1 MKMVEDAKNSTPP
14 TMTAESKSLECSSRF
29 VFVTKSNVHG
39 IGVFAAKNF
48 QTSETIETFP
58 IVPLYFRTHY
68 QGDIRILDYSV
79 VKQCDCE
86 ECKRHGNVIYLRLGY
101 GGIYNHQD
109 VFNAELIMDYK
120 NMIGTCVATKP
131 IQVNDEI
138 FINYGIN
145 YRFPEGKIS
154 IRQ

>member
-1 MKMVEDAKNSTPP
+1 MAEDVKNLTPP
-14 TMTAESKSLECSSRF
+14 TMTTENKSQECSARF
-29 VFVTKSNVHG
+29 VYVTKSTVHG

-48 QTSETIETFP
+48 QASETIETFP
-58 IVPLYFRTHY
+58 IIPLYFRTNY
-68 QGDIRILDYSV
+68 QGDMRVIEHSV
-79 VKQCDCE
+79 IKQCECE
-86 ECKRHGNVIYLRLGY
+86 ECKRHGHVLYMRLGY

-109 VFNAELIMDYK
+109 NFNAELIMDYK

-138 FINYGIN
+138 YINYGVN
-145 YRFPEGKIS
+145 YRFPEGKIT